1 VNSGTRAGGDQ
12 APFPA
17 NRGRGP
23 SWAGTRPRSRQIGPG
38 DDSEGRSKLPV
49 WAAGGPGPVSGNFK
63 NRGRGPRTVHGD
75 QAPVPANRPNFKF
88 PIGGPRRHGHGAG
101 AVPPGP
107 MKGSMLRVSAHSS
120 CARPGCLSW
129 SLPVPNQP
137 SAAFLAAAD
146 VRRSN
151 RSSETDVQVGG
162 RTENRSVEVDTQDPL
177 LHKPGPSA
185 SLLPTASGKLGAA
198 PGLCLT
204 LFFSVLYSGIWSRIP
219 FLHFG
224 SESITSTKLPRSWN

>member
-1 VNSGTRAGGDQ
+1 MNSG
-12 APFPA
+12 
-17 NRGRGP
+17 RGR
-23 SWAGTRPRSRQIGPG
+23 AGTRPPGRSRQIG
-38 DDSEGRSKLPV
+38 DEDRCQCGR
-49 WAAGGPGPVSGNFK
+49 GPGPRAVSGNFEIGDEDSGPWAGA
-63 NRGRGPRTVHGD
+63 RPRSESRQIGQIFDFQSGPRTR
-75 QAPVPANRPNFKF
+75 AC
-88 PIGGPRRHGHGAG
+88 GPPDEGQHA
-101 AVPPGP
+101 
-107 MKGSMLRVSAHSS
+107 AHSS

-129 SLPVPNQP
+129 PLALSVPNQP
-137 SAAFLAAAD
+137 SAAFLAAPPD

-185 SLLPTASGKLGAA
+185 SLLPTASLSGKLGAA

>member
-1 VNSGTRAGGDQ
+1 MSRELGDEGGRGPGPVPGKSGTRTVVGGDQ

-17 NRGRGP
+17 NWGRG
-23 SWAGTRPRSRQIGPG
+23 GP
-38 DDSEGRSKLPV
+38 LPV
-49 WAAGGPGPVSGNFK
+49 WAAGGPGPVSGNFEI
-63 NRGRGPRTVHGD
+63 GDEDSGPWAGT
-75 QAPVPANRPNFKF
+75 RPRSRQIGPILNFQS
-88 PIGGPRRHGHGAG
+88 GGPRR
-101 AVPPGP
+101 AVPP
-107 MKGSMLRVSAHSS
+107 MNLKGSMLSAHSS

-137 SAAFLAAAD
+137 SAAFLAAPD